1 MAGIGIGAAVAGII
15 LVSILIVPI
24 LVLRW
29 RKKKRGQA
37 QDLSQKTGHYEQNYF
52 IAAVSDTHELS
63 ASHDGR
69 NDKRNIAPIPSR
81 PQEMDAEQTQRYE
94 AE

>member
-15 LVSILIVPI
+15 LVAILIVP
-24 LVLRW
+24 LFVLRW
-29 RKKKRGQA
+29 RKKKQRQA
-37 QDLSQKTGHYEQNYF
+37 QDLSQKTGYYEPTSF

-63 ASHDGR
+63 APHEGR
-69 NDKRNIAPIPSR
+69 NNKHSIAPIPSR